1 MSKIQRVLAAL
12 ALAGLAGHVGP
23 SIAQDKPKYGGTLSV
38 GPITITLS
46 PLTWD
51 PADWRAKTAEDAG
64 LFYDRLLVADLAGS
78 RGQGTRHPFKSDS
91 YVPSDALRGA
101 LAESWR
107 WLENP
112 LRIEFKL
119 RKGVMFPDKPGVM
132 AARELTAQDV
142 VHTHNRLMNSPK
154 KLVDFWDNVQ
164 SVEAPDRHTV
174 VYTLKHFQEDWAYRY
189 GYGFFSSIHPK
200 EVVDAGIADW
210 KKANGSGPFK
220 LTDVVSGNAQTYEK
234 NAVYWGREKIGDE
247 EFKLPFVDRVIVRTI
262 KDEAARYVAL
272 RTGKLDLLQ
281 AISWSAVEELKRN
294 APALQWSRW
303 LTHNG
308 RYMAMRVDT
317 KPFSDVRVRRAMNMA
332 INKQEIAASFYGG
345 NAEVFAYPQHPDYV
359 GYFEPLNAMPEAVR
373 ELYVYSP
380 ERAKKLLAEA
390 GYPKGF
396 AFKAQV
402 CACSPEAMDL
412 APLVAAYLQ
421 RVGVTMQIE
430 PLEFGAYASVARN
443 GTNAPGFF
451 SQNSHGN
458 PTQTLRKNFVKDQY
472 TNNSRYDDPEFARKL
487 EALYLERDEA
497 VRQRLAKEL
506 TAEILEKSPYL
517 WLPVPYVYAAWWPW
531 VKNYRGE
538 IYAGS
543 AWSGPIYSRIW
554 IDQEMKKRMGF

>member
-1 MSKIQRVLAAL
+1 M
-12 ALAGLAGHVGP
+12 
-23 SIAQDKPKYGGTLSV
+23 
-38 GPITITLS
+38 
-46 PLTWD
+46 
-51 PADWRAKTAEDAG
+51 
-64 LFYDRLLVADLAGS
+64 
-78 RGQGTRHPFKSDS
+78 
-91 YVPSDALRGA
+91 
-101 LAESWR
+101 
-107 WLENP
+107 
-112 LRIEFKL
+112 
-119 RKGVMFPDKPGVM
+119 
-132 AARELTAQDV
+132 
-142 VHTHNRLMNSPK
+142 
-154 KLVDFWDNVQ
+154 
-164 SVEAPDRHTV
+164 
-174 VYTLKHFQEDWAYRY
+174 
-189 GYGFFSSIHPK
+189 
-200 EVVDAGIADW
+200 
-210 KKANGSGPFK
+210 
-220 LTDVVSGNAQTYEK
+220 
-234 NAVYWGREKIGDE
+234 
-247 EFKLPFVDRVIVRTI
+247 
-262 KDEAARYVAL
+262 
-272 RTGKLDLLQ
+272 
-281 AISWSAVEELKRN
+281 
-294 APALQWSRW
+294 
-303 LTHNG
+303 
-308 RYMAMRVDT
+308 
-317 KPFSDVRVRRAMNMA
+317 
-332 INKQEIAASFYGG
+332 
-345 NAEVFAYPQHPDYV
+345 
-359 GYFEPLNAMPEAVR
+359 
-373 ELYVYSP
+373 
-380 ERAKKLLAEA
+380 LAEA

-396 AFKAQV
+396 SFKAQV